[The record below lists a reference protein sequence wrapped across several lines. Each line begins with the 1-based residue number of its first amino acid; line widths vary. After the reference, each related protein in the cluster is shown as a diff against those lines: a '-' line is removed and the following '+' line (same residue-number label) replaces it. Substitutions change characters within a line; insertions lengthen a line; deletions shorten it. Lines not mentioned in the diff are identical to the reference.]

1 MKLIVALFLSLIAPF
16 SLLYAPEGDI
26 GTIERQITEKEAER
40 VKTESELKKA
50 TQEAEAAK
58 KEREKN
64 ETEKEELLKQPEG
77 QRNQARIDQLT
88 EEIKKHE
95 SVEKTAD
102 QTIKEETAKKDQIE
116 KDIAELKKQ
125 EQQIQ
130 QGFTPAGGSGT
141 EAGFI
146 ERLLLKVQGWAK
158 TLSLTWGLGNVK
170 ELRTDLNAIYE
181 KLGDPYSQATNARAL
196 ARELPAIEDK
206 IGQDLSAL
214 NLLSEANKA
223 GKNKELIAK
232 EVKETVNDLV
242 ELRNALSTQEFVED
256 SVIRNQINDAID
268 KVLKELGFSDMQI
281 KQLTAKPTPEEINAS
296 LKYYE
301 NFFDIAAEY
310 DGFKEI
316 RDNALEEI
324 KKDPIKAE
332 SGENYQEL
340 MKMVEAV
347 DRSYPVGIPLEER
360 ANVVSL
366 VKATYQD
373 LAQTYFNAA
382 VELGKKQGA
391 TQQEVNATL
400 DLFDKS
406 NKFFELS
413 QAMDVALQDALEQER
428 QEAKDD
434 ADYQKLVDANKDAKI
449 VSQQVADIA
458 KTAASEIATIKAS
471 LDNPVAGKG
480 VFDSFLKRVD
490 EFISQVDAADPS
502 VEAVLSSVKI
512 AHQLTKLMNAIDFK
526 TQEKTLSNPDLKILA
541 DWMLKLQDRRTKLL
555 VDENSNQNDLMH
567 TLPTS
572 KKVVELEQVKK
583 ENVKSPLAETN
594 AGRALLAEIQKGKE
608 LKKVVEESRKSITPQ
623 NQDEIINTLA
633 KAMVA
638 RRAFLEGEGQGG
650 EEGGEEGGGGWGG
663 LSRLP
668 RSDFCQIVLF

>member
-1 MKLIVALFLSLIAPF
+1 
-16 SLLYAPEGDI
+16 
-26 GTIERQITEKEAER
+26 
-40 VKTESELKKA
+40 
-50 TQEAEAAK
+50 
-58 KEREKN
+58 
-64 ETEKEELLKQPEG
+64 
-77 QRNQARIDQLT
+77 
-88 EEIKKHE
+88 
-95 SVEKTAD
+95 
-102 QTIKEETAKKDQIE
+102 
-116 KDIAELKKQ
+116 
-125 EQQIQ
+125 
-130 QGFTPAGGSGT
+130 
-141 EAGFI
+141 
-146 ERLLLKVQGWAK
+146 
-158 TLSLTWGLGNVK
+158 
-170 ELRTDLNAIYE
+170 
-181 KLGDPYSQATNARAL
+181 
-196 ARELPAIEDK
+196 
-206 IGQDLSAL
+206 
-214 NLLSEANKA
+214 
-223 GKNKELIAK
+223 
-232 EVKETVNDLV
+232 
-242 ELRNALSTQEFVED
+242 
-256 SVIRNQINDAID
+256 
-268 KVLKELGFSDMQI
+268 VL
-281 KQLTAKPTPEEINAS
+281 
-296 LKYYE
+296 
-301 NFFDIAAEY
+301 
-310 DGFKEI
+310 
-316 RDNALEEI
+316 
-324 KKDPIKAE
+324 
-332 SGENYQEL
+332 
-340 MKMVEAV
+340 
-347 DRSYPVGIPLEER
+347 
-360 ANVVSL
+360 
-366 VKATYQD
+366 
-373 LAQTYFNAA
+373 
-382 VELGKKQGA
+382 
-391 TQQEVNATL
+391 
-400 DLFDKS
+400 
-406 NKFFELS
+406 FFELS

>member
-663 LSRLP
+663 IK
-668 RSDFCQIVLF
+668 QVAEI

>member
-650 EEGGEEGGGGWGG
+650 EEGGEEGGGGWG
-663 LSRLP
+663 
-668 RSDFCQIVLF
+668 D

>member
-633 KAMVA
+633 KAIPA
-638 RRAFLEGEGQGG
+638 KYCIFLNF
-650 EEGGEEGGGGWGG
+650 
-663 LSRLP
+663 LIIS
-668 RSDFCQIVLF
+668 SM